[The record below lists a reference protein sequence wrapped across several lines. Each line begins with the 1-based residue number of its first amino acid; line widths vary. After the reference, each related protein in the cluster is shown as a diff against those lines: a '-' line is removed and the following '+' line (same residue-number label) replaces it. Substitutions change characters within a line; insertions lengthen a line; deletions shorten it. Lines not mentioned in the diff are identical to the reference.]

1 MRLGECKSFEVYT
14 SKLFLYLKGREYLD
28 QKYMQRALE
37 LAVKGVGRTNP
48 NPLVGAVIVKNDK
61 IIAEGYHEAF
71 GGPHAEINALKNAT
85 ESVKGATMYV
95 TLEPCSHYGKTPPCT
110 EAIIESGITEV
121 VVAAADPNP
130 LVAGR
135 GIKRLE
141 DSGIAVWTGLLE
153 DEAKELNEIF
163 IKFISTG
170 NPFVIMK
177 TAMTLDGKIACKS
190 GKSKWISN
198 EKSRQHVHNL
208 RNRLSGIMVGIGTVL
223 KDDPS
228 LTCRRGEFS
237 RQPIRIIVDSSLKI
251 PLDAKVLTDERPEET
266 IIATTEKLDNQKA
279 ENIKSLGAKILYVPS
294 KDGRVDL
301 IKLME
306 LLGKEQIDSILLEGG
321 GELNYSALKAGIVD
335 KVMTFIAP
343 KVLGGKDAP
352 TPVEGE
358 GAMDMSQQ
366 IELENIKI
374 QMFGDDV
381 MIEGE
386 VKKCLQD

>member
-1 MRLGECKSFEVYT
+1 
-14 SKLFLYLKGREYLD
+14 
-28 QKYMQRALE
+28 MQRALE

-177 TAMTLDGKIACKS
+177 TAMTIDGKIACKS

-343 KVLGGKDAP
+343 KILGGKDAP

>member
-14 SKLFLYLKGREYLD
+14 SKHFLYLKGREYLD

-121 VVAAADPNP
+121 VVAATDPNP

-177 TAMTLDGKIACKS
+177 TAMTIDGKIACKS

-198 EKSRQHVHNL
+198 EKSRQHVHKL

-237 RQPIRIIVDSSLKI
+237 RQPTRIIVDSSLKI

-279 ENIKSLGAKILYVPS
+279 ESIKSLGAKILYVPS

>member
-153 DEAKELNEIF
+153 DEAKELNKIF

-177 TAMTLDGKIACKS
+177 TAMTIDGKIACKS

-279 ENIKSLGAKILYVPS
+279 ESIKSLGAKILYVPS

-343 KVLGGKDAP
+343 KILGGKDAP

>member
-1 MRLGECKSFEVYT
+1 
-14 SKLFLYLKGREYLD
+14 
-28 QKYMQRALE
+28 
-37 LAVKGVGRTNP
+37 
-48 NPLVGAVIVKNDK
+48 
-61 IIAEGYHEAF
+61 
-71 GGPHAEINALKNAT
+71 
-85 ESVKGATMYV
+85 
-95 TLEPCSHYGKTPPCT
+95 
-110 EAIIESGITEV
+110 
-121 VVAAADPNP
+121 
-130 LVAGR
+130 
-135 GIKRLE
+135 
-141 DSGIAVWTGLLE
+141 
-153 DEAKELNEIF
+153 
-163 IKFISTG
+163 
-170 NPFVIMK
+170 MK
-177 TAMTLDGKIACKS
+177 TAMTIDGKIACKS